1 MNWKRFFMALVVVFL
16 GAYLLGFLIH
26 TVLLAQEYSYVAKL
40 FRAPQD
46 MHWPFFTLAYLGFA
60 LGFVWIYAKGMDL
73 KKAWLGQG
81 LRYGAA
87 VWLVVSAYGWLISF
101 AVQPIGRRLVAKGM
115 AFELIAYM
123 LLGALTAGVYKPL
136 GEKQPALS
144 KTAAS
149 E

>member
-1 MNWKRFFMALVVVFL
+1 VTN
-16 GAYLLGFLIH
+16 
-26 TVLLAQEYSYVAKL
+26 L

-46 MHWPFFTLAYLGFA
+46 MHWQYFTLAYLGFA

-73 KKAWLGQG
+73 QKAWLGQG

-87 VWLVVSAYGWLISF
+87 AWVLVSAYGWLISF

-123 LLGALTAGVYKPL
+123 LLGAVTAGVYKPL
-136 GEKQPALS
+136 GGKQPALS
-144 KTAAS
+144 KTAS
-149 E
+149 TE